1 LHSIGAEIFMLD
13 VVNRSL
19 PADKAQSSARRKR
32 RRVRLVGSALAGAL
46 SRLLIPLFVLG
57 VVFFLV
63 GLTFRDWDRWIGQ
76 AAVQVTDDA
85 YVRAE
90 ITRLSSQIAGPVRS
104 IDVQDFQKVKAGD
117 LLMEIDPRDYQAQVA
132 QTQANVDGAKAVLA
146 NLENQIALQRATIT
160 QAEAQVSSA
169 TSRRLLASQ
178 ERERQEALLQTTFGT
193 RQKVEQVVAQ
203 DQAAQADLEASKAA
217 LEAQKRQL
225 DVQIGTRQQRAAD
238 LASTQA
244 LLDAAKLRLS
254 YTRIVAATD
263 GVVSERQ
270 VQQGDYVTIGSNLI
284 SVVPLPNVYVVANY
298 KETQLTRFQP
308 GQLVDL
314 SVDTFPGTAFKGR
327 VERISPASGSQFSLL
342 PADNATGNFTKVVQR
357 VPVRIQLDRDE
368 TLLAKLRPGMSVT
381 TRVHTTGEPD
391 ASGVK

>member
-1 LHSIGAEIFMLD
+1 M
-13 VVNRSL
+13 
-19 PADKAQSSARRKR
+19 
-32 RRVRLVGSALAGAL
+32 VGSALAGAL
-46 SRLLIPLFVLG
+46 SRLLIPLFVLA
-57 VVFFLV
+57 VVFLLV
-63 GLTFRDWDRWIGQ
+63 GMTVKDWDRWIGQ

-90 ITRLSSQIAGPVRS
+90 ITRLSSQVAGPIFR
-104 IDVQDFQKVKAGD
+104 IDVQDFQHVKAGD
-117 LLMEIDPRDYQAQVA
+117 LLMEIDPRDYMAQVA
-132 QTQANVDGAKAVLA
+132 QTEANVSGAKATLD
-146 NLENQIALQRATIT
+146 NLENQIALQRATIS

-169 TSRRLLASQ
+169 SARRLLAGQ

-203 DQAAQADLEASKAA
+203 DRAAQADLEASKAA
-217 LEAQKRQL
+217 VEAQRRQL

-238 LASTQA
+238 LSAAQA

-254 YTRIVAATD
+254 YTRITAATE

-298 KETQLTRFQP
+298 KETQLTHFQP
-308 GQLVDL
+308 GQHVYI
-314 SVDTFPGTAFKGR
+314 SVDTFPGAVLKGR

-342 PADNATGNFTKVVQR
+342 PPDNATGNFTKVVQR
-357 VPVRIQLDRDE
+357 IPVRIQLDHDDA
-368 TLLAKLRPGMSVT
+368 LLGKLRPGMSVVA
-381 TRVHTTGEPD
+381 RVHTVEEPGVSGE
-391 ASGVK
+391 K

>member
-1 LHSIGAEIFMLD
+1 MLD
-13 VVNRSL
+13 AVDRLL

-32 RRVRLVGSALAGAL
+32 RRARLVGSALAGAL
-46 SRLLIPLFVLG
+46 SRLLIPLFVLA
-57 VVFFLV
+57 VVFLLV
-63 GLTFRDWDRWIGQ
+63 GMTVKDWDRWIGQ

-90 ITRLSSQIAGPVRS
+90 ITRLSSQVAGPILR
-104 IDVQDFQKVKAGD
+104 IDVQDFQHVKAGE
-117 LLMEIDPRDYQAQVA
+117 LLMEIDPRDYLAQVA
-132 QTQANVDGAKAVLA
+132 QMEANVSSAKATLD
-146 NLENQIALQRATIT
+146 NLENQIALQRATIS

-169 TSRRLLASQ
+169 SARRLLAGQ

-203 DQAAQADLEASKAA
+203 DRAAQADLEASKAA
-217 LEAQKRQL
+217 VEAQRRQL

-238 LASTQA
+238 LSAAQA

-254 YTRIVAATD
+254 YTRITAATD

-308 GQLVDL
+308 GQHVYI
-314 SVDTFPGTAFKGR
+314 SVDTFPGAVLKGR

-342 PADNATGNFTKVVQR
+342 PPDNATGNFTKVVQR
-357 VPVRIQLDRDE
+357 IPVRIQLDSDDV
-368 TLLAKLRPGMSVT
+368 LLGKLRPGMSVVA
-381 TRVHTTGEPD
+381 RVHTVEEPGV
-391 ASGVK
+391 SGVK

>member
-1 LHSIGAEIFMLD
+1 MLD
-13 VVNRSL
+13 VVNRQQ
-19 PADKAQSSARRKR
+19 PANKPELSARRSR
-32 RRVRLVGSALAGAL
+32 RRARLVGSALAGAL

-57 VVFFLV
+57 VVFLLV
-63 GLTFRDWDRWIGQ
+63 GMTFRDWDRWIGQ

-90 ITRLSSQIAGPVRS
+90 ITRLSSQVAGPVRS
-104 IDVQDFQKVKAGD
+104 IDVQDFQRVKAGD
-117 LLMEIDPRDYQAQVA
+117 LLMEIDPRDYDAQVA
-132 QTQANVDGAKAVLA
+132 QTQASVDGAKAALA

-169 TSRRLLASQ
+169 TARRLLASQ
-178 ERERQEALLQTTFGT
+178 ERGRQEALLESTFGT
-193 RQKVEQVVAQ
+193 RQKVEQVVSQ

-238 LASTQA
+238 LGSTQA

-270 VQQGDYVTIGSNLI
+270 VQQGDYVTIGTNLI
-284 SVVPLPNVYVVANY
+284 SVVPLPNVYVVANF

-308 GQLVDL
+308 GQQVDI
-314 SVDTFPGTAFKGR
+314 SVDTFPGTVFKGH
-327 VERISPASGSQFSLL
+327 VQRISPASGSQFSLL

-357 VPVRIQLDRDE
+357 IPVRIQLGDDAAQ
-368 TLLAKLRPGMSVT
+368 LAKLRPGMSVT
-381 TRVHTTGEPD
+381 ARVHTTAEPNATGD
-391 ASGVK
+391 R